1 MRQLVIALS
10 LLAATPALADA
21 PTIKDTYG
29 FDVMKPKSSKCAK
42 VTGALLKKLTTS
54 YTCEASEEGTGASGK
69 TPVADCKAKKGS
81 SQYLLMKTAADCK
94 VERQTQID
102 NMEGA

>member
-1 MRQLVIALS
+1 MRHIVIALT
-10 LLAATPALADA
+10 LLATTPALADA

-29 FDVMKPKSSKCAK
+29 FDIMKPKSSKCAK
-42 VTGALLKKLTTS
+42 VTGALLKKLTKS
-54 YTCEASEEGTGASGK
+54 YTCETSEEGTGASGK

-81 SQYLLMKTAADCK
+81 SEFLLMKTAAECK

-102 NMEGA
+102 NGDGA

>member
-1 MRQLVIALS
+1 MRNVVIALT

-29 FDVMKPKSSKCAK
+29 FDMMKPKSSKCAK

-54 YTCEASEEGTGASGK
+54 YTCEASEAGGASGK
-69 TPVADCKAKKGS
+69 DPVADCKAKKGTS
-81 SQYLLMKTAADCK
+81 EFLLMKTAADCK
-94 VERQTQID
+94 AERQAQID